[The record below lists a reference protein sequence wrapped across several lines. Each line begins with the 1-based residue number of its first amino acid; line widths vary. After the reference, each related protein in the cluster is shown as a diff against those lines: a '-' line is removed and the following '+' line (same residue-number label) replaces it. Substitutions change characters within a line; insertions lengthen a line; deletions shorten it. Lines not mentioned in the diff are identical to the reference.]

1 MGYES
6 KTEEPIV
13 VTPTKELS
21 VKEFNKKE
29 VEQIAKSVCEPRFD
43 FDNPFK
49 GVEIVDANS
58 TDEFFAAIDEGKLP
72 LSSKSDLT
80 DEQLEKILTILKKA
94 INGKVVSR
102 NGSAFLF
109 LSYFEVSGSTS
120 LCCCFGCSSSHEGLG
135 LHIEYYL
142 DLAEGSYTCNSTE
155 I

>member
-1 MGYES
+1 MSQITDPSILENS
-6 KTEEPIV
+6 H
-13 VTPTKELS
+13 ELP
-21 VKEFNKKE
+21 VRDFNKKE

-43 FDNPFK
+43 IDNPFK
-49 GVEIVDANS
+49 GVETVETSS

-80 DEQLEKILTILKKA
+80 DEQLEKILNIMKKA

-102 NGSAFLF
+102 ENKAFLF
-109 LSYFEVSGSTS
+109 ISYFEVSGSTS
-120 LCCCFGCSSSHEGLG
+120 LCCCFGCSSNHNNYG

-142 DLAEGSYTCNSTE
+142 DLAEGSYTCNSNE